1 MVNSKTSAIPANEKT
16 ILRLIYIVSIV
27 VFLAV
32 AALGRMPKAES
43 IPEWAKILPALNAT
57 LNAITTLLL
66 IVSFYFIRK
75 KNVQMHKK
83 LNLTACVL
91 STILLLSYITFHAF
105 GVETSF
111 PKDNPVR
118 PFYLIL
124 LSTHIVLAAIV
135 LPLVLISL
143 YRGLSNQ
150 VSLHRKIVR
159 WSFPVWLYVTT
170 TGVIVYLMISPH
182 YKF

>member
-66 IVSFYFIRK
+66 LVSFYFIRK

-91 STILLLSYITFHAF
+91 STIFLLSYITFHAF

-124 LSTHIVLAAIV
+124 LSTHI
-135 LPLVLISL
+135 PWFK
-143 YRGLSNQ
+143 Q
-150 VSLHRKIVR
+150 
-159 WSFPVWLYVTT
+159 P
-170 TGVIVYLMISPH
+170 GVIAQENSQVVISGLAVCDH
-182 YKF
+182 YWCNCLPDDFTALQILTK